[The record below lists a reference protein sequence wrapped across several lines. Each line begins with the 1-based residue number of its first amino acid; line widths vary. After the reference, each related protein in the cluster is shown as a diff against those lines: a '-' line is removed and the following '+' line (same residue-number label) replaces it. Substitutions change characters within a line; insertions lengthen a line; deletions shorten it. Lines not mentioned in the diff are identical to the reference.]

1 LPKAYLMINTEI
13 GSEPNVLEMLKKLE
27 GVEEAHSLFGIYDI
41 IASLKADNID
51 RLKWLI
57 TKRIGKIEKIS
68 AKLTLIIPGA

>member
-1 LPKAYLMINTEI
+1 MPKAYLMINTEI
-13 GSEPNVLEMLKKLE
+13 GSEPNVLETLKKLE

-41 IASLKADNID
+41 IASLKADTIN

-68 AKLTLIIPGA
+68 AKLTLIIPDA

>member
-1 LPKAYLMINTEI
+1 MPKAYLKINTEI
-13 GSEPNVLEMLKKLE
+13 GSEPNVLETLKKLE

-41 IASLKADNID
+41 IASLKADTIN

-68 AKLTLIIPGA
+68 AKLTLIIPDA

>member
-13 GSEPNVLEMLKKLE
+13 GSEPNVLETLKKLE

-41 IASLKADNID
+41 IASLKADTSD

-57 TKRIGKIEKIS
+57 TKRIDKIEKIN

>member
-13 GSEPNVLEMLKKLE
+13 GSEPNVLETLKKLE

-41 IASLKADNID
+41 IASLKADTVD

-57 TKRIGKIEKIS
+57 TKRIDKIEKIS
-68 AKLTLIIPGA
+68 AKLTLIIPDA

>member
-1 LPKAYLMINTEI
+1 MPKAYLMINTEI
-13 GSEPNVLEMLKKLE
+13 GSEPNVLETLKKLE

-41 IASLKADNID
+41 IASLKADTVD

-68 AKLTLIIPGA
+68 AKLTLIIPDA

>member
-13 GSEPNVLEMLKKLE
+13 GSEPNVLETLKKLE

-41 IASLKADNID
+41 IASLKADTIN

-68 AKLTLIIPGA
+68 AKLTLIIPDA

>member
-13 GSEPNVLEMLKKLE
+13 GSEPNVLETLKKLE

-41 IASLKADNID
+41 IASLKADTVD

-68 AKLTLIIPGA
+68 AKLTLVIPDA